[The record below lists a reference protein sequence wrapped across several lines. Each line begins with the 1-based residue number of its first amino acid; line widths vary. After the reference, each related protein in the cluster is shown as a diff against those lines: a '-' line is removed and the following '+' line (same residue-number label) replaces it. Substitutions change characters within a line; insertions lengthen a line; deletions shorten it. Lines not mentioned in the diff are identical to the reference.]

1 MNLHDSENWIGA
13 MKKELGSQREHKF
26 GHFNLF
32 PKALNKWIYTI
43 KKDATTQDRKYKA
56 RLVAT
61 GYQQSYGQDYE
72 YIFSPVIKNDSLRV
86 ILAFAAIM
94 QYDIKCFDI
103 VAAYLYGNLEETIYM
118 KQPEGF
124 EVSDNSLVCKL
135 NQAIYSLKQS
145 VVGGTSDISSE
156 ENTEIY
162 SCHDSEFELE
172 SENEEF
178 GSSSTPSFY
187 VGRYQTTRWKTSE
200 WQRIRGNFSRE
211 RDAKDTN
218 DVEIWAQ
225 IGLLLLSGTNKACHL
240 SFQEIWADDGTG
252 FKIFRSVMNRERFL
266 FLLRCLRFDDLP
278 TLDEKI
284 IPFKG
289 RCSFKQYFP
298 NKPAKYGIET
308 VVFST

>member
-1 MNLHDSENWIGA
+1 MTHLIQVTKLVILFLKTSHQGYSIPNCQKEAMNLPDYENWIGA
-13 MKKELGSQREHKF
+13 MKKELDSQREHKF

-86 ILAFAAIM
+86 ILAFSAIM

-103 VAAYLYGNLEETIYM
+103 VTAYLYGNLEETIYM

-124 EVSDNSLVCKL
+124 ENSR
-135 NQAIYSLKQS
+135 
-145 VVGGTSDISSE
+145 T
-156 ENTEIY
+156 
-162 SCHDSEFELE
+162 F
-172 SENEEF
+172 
-178 GSSSTPSFY
+178 FY
-187 VGRYQTTRWKTSE
+187 
-200 WQRIRGNFSRE
+200 RE

-266 FLLRCLRFDDLP
+266 FLLRIRYKLQNYVSHPGEYL
-278 TLDEKI
+278 TVDEKI
-284 IPFKG
+284 IPFEG